1 MGRRT
6 DFDLD
11 RARAVVTG
19 AGGTIG
25 RAVARELARRGSLV
39 VAVDRDLV
47 AAQQA
52 AAACAEVGPAA
63 RALACDVTDAGA
75 VQALADRVQTELGP
89 IDVLVNSADAGL
101 HGRFTDMTVED
112 WRRVRAVNLDGAVHG
127 CHAFGPG
134 MLARGR
140 GQVVNVSSGLGFVM
154 RAAEPAYV
162 STKAAVLAL
171 SRCLRADWA
180 PHGVGVSAVCPGVI
194 ATPDEP
200 RRVVLRTADGTVKR
214 RRAWTR
220 RGHPAELVAR
230 DVVVAIR
237 HDKAVVPVG
246 WEATLGWWAHRFL
259 PLDAQQLIAR
269 HAL

>member
-1 MGRRT
+1 M

-39 VAVDRDLV
+39 VAVDRDLD
-47 AAQQA
+47 AAEKT
-52 AAACAEVGPAA
+52 AAACAEVGREAH
-63 RALACDVTDAGA
+63 ALACDVTDAGA
-75 VQALADRVQTELGP
+75 VQELAEQVQTDLGP
-89 IDVLVNSADAGL
+89 VDVLVNSADAGL
-101 HGRFTDMTVED
+101 HGRLTDMTVED
-112 WRRVRAVNLDGAVHG
+112 WRRVRSVNLDGAVHG
-127 CHAFGPG
+127 CHAFGPA

-140 GQVVNVSSGLGFVM
+140 GQVVNVSSGLGYVM

-162 STKAAVLAL
+162 TTKAAVLAL

-180 PHGVGVSAVCPGVI
+180 PSGVGVSAVCPGVI
-194 ATPDEP
+194 ATPDES
-200 RRVVLRTADGTVKR
+200 RRVVRRLADGTVER
-214 RRAWTR
+214 RRSGTR

-259 PLDAQQLIAR
+259 PLQAQQLIAR
-269 HAL
+269 YAL